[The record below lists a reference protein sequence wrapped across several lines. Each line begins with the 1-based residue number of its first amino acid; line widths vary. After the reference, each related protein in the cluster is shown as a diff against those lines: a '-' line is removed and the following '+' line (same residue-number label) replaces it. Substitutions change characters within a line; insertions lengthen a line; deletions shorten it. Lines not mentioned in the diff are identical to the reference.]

1 MTYNRTTQINP
12 NRQKVSYPLIP
23 QQAPSSS
30 HPQQKGGRERSREKK
45 KMAEK
50 KKKCRKLA
58 VLGTTDMLVITH
70 VSVNRL
76 NLSGVEG

>member
-1 MTYNRTTQINP
+1 MTYNRTMQINP
-12 NRQKVSYPLIP
+12 NRQKVSYRLIP

-50 KKKCRKLA
+50 KE
-58 VLGTTDMLVITH
+58 VSQIGGTGNYRH
-70 VSVNRL
+70 VSDTM
-76 NLSGVEG
+76 SQ